1 MRISKIEILKNE
13 NIKKMEILKNL
24 NLEKLDCWNWKLK
37 KIKINKKLKKNWKNV
52 INEAF

>member
-37 KIKINKKLKKNWKNV
+37 KIKIKEKLIKNWKK
-52 INEAF
+52 AF